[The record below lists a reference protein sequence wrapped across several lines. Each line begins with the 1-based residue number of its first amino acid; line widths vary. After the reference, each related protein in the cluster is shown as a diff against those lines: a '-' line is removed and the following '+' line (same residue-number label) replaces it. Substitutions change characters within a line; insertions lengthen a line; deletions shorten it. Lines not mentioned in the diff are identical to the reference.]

1 MPSPLPTITAFRT
14 SPDRGRGLARDM
26 RVRWALEEVGQ
37 PYAVR
42 LLSFEEMKQ
51 PAHKALQPFGQ
62 IPTYEDGDLV
72 LFESG
77 AILLYLADHHPG
89 LLPAD
94 PVARA
99 RAIAWMFAALN
110 TVEPPVF
117 DRSLASFLEKDEP
130 WFEQRMAGLDKTIR
144 ARLDDLAAHLGD
156 DDWVAG
162 EFSAADI
169 LMVTTLR
176 RLLST
181 NILDDYPT
189 LTAYIARA
197 EARPAYRR
205 AFDDQLAV
213 FTAANAG

>member
-1 MPSPLPTITAFRT
+1 L
-14 SPDRGRGLARDM
+14 
-26 RVRWALEEVGQ
+26 
-37 PYAVR
+37 
-42 LLSFEEMKQ
+42 
-51 PAHKALQPFGQ
+51 
-62 IPTYEDGDLV
+62 
-72 LFESG
+72 
-77 AILLYLADHHPG
+77 
-89 LLPAD
+89 
-94 PVARA
+94 
-99 RAIAWMFAALN
+99 
-110 TVEPPVF
+110 EPPVF